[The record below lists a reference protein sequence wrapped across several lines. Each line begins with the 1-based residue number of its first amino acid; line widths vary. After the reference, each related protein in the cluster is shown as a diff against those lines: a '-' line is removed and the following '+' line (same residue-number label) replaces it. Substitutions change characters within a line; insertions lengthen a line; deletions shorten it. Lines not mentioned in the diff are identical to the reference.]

1 MQNSDPNNFKHVFV
15 CGLPRSGTSVLGRNV
30 ARLENCTGFKNT
42 GVLEDEGQ
50 FLQDVYASDH
60 ELGGAGSFGFH
71 PRAHLTE
78 ASKLLSAQNAARLRS
93 CWESY
98 WDSSKNIRVEKT
110 PSNLLMTRFLQEVF
124 PNSYFIAI
132 RRHPIAVSMATQK
145 WKDSVQSLN
154 RLFQHWLH
162 CHELFDEDKK
172 NLKHVYELTYE
183 DYIKNPHRYHEE
195 IAAFIGTRVPQ
206 VAKEDTFRHVVEW
219 RNPAGRRVPEN
230 AMEETSAAH
239 NQKYF
244 DRWSQLLA
252 HSLFRSYYR
261 YLAEKYEPSFAKYG
275 YSLVKSLAS
284 GMDQVRASGTIS
296 GVLGPLFCLAAD
308 TGALMRRLFARSKEW
323 LRIKS
328 KAVLPEFIIARIRHA
343 RSRQSVRKR
352 TGKIVSSQV

>member
-50 FLQDVYASDH
+50 FLQNVYASDH
-60 ELGGAGSFGFH
+60 ERGGAGSFGFH
-71 PRAHLTE
+71 PDSHLTE
-78 ASKLLSAQNAARLRS
+78 ASDLLTLQNAARLRN
-93 CWESY
+93 CWEPY
-98 WDSSKNIRVEKT
+98 WDASKSIRVEKT
-110 PSNLLMTRFLQEVF
+110 PGNLLMTRFLQVVF
-124 PNSYFIAI
+124 PNSYFVVL
-132 RRHPIAVSMATQK
+132 RRHPVAVSMATQK

-162 CHELFDEDKK
+162 CHDLFEEDKK
-172 NLKHVYELTYE
+172 HLKHVYELTYE
-183 DYIKNPHRYHEE
+183 DYIEDPHRYHQE
-195 IAAFIGTRVPQ
+195 IAAFIGTRVRQ
-206 VAKEDTFRHVVEW
+206 FAKEDTFRRVVEW

-230 AMEETSAAH
+230 GMEETSAAH

-244 DRWSQLLA
+244 DRWCQLLT
-252 HSLFRSYYR
+252 HSVFRSYYR
-261 YLAEKYEPSFAKYG
+261 YLAEKYEPKFANYG
-275 YSLVKSLAS
+275 YSLVKGLAI
-284 GMDQVRASGTIS
+284 GIDQARANGTVS
-296 GVLGPLFCLAAD
+296 VVLGPLFCVGAG
-308 TGALMRRLFARSKEW
+308 TGALLRRLFARSKEW

-328 KAVLPEFIIARIRHA
+328 KAVLPEFIIAGIRHA